1 MKPRTA
7 LFLLSAVT
15 AAALCGGCAVY
26 PSNAPAGY
34 GGGYGYEDGG
44 YYDGY
49 GGYPPYG
56 YGYAP
61 PPPNVYLGFGGYSGS
76 RDPYWGRGYRGDW
89 NGGRNWHGNGGGH
102 PPPNNQPPPPH
113 AGGGG
118 GPPPGGGGGH
128 APPPQGPRGGG
139 RAPAAPSVDVSP
151 NNGSRMTNH

>member
-1 MKPRTA
+1 MKPRA
-7 LFLLSAVT
+7 CLFLLSAVA

-26 PSNAPAGY
+26 PSNAPGGYAGY
-34 GGGYGYEDGG
+34 GYGYDDGV
-44 YYDGY
+44 YDGY

-61 PPPNVYLGFGGYSGS
+61 APPPNVYLGFGGYSGS

-89 NGGRNWHGNGGGH
+89 NGGRNWHGGGGH
-102 PPPNNQPPPPH
+102 PPPPG

-139 RAPAAPSVDVSP
+139 RAPAAPAVDVSP

>member
-1 MKPRTA
+1 MKPPA
-7 LFLLSAVT
+7 SLFLLSAVT

-34 GGGYGYEDGG
+34 GSYGYDDGG
-44 YYDGY
+44 YDAY

-61 PPPNVYLGFGGYSGS
+61 AQPPNVYLGFGGYSGY
-76 RDPYWGRGYRGDW
+76 REPYYGRGYRGDW
-89 NGGRNWHGNGGGH
+89 NGGGRHWNGGGGR

-139 RAPAAPSVDVSP
+139 RAPAAPAVDVSP
-151 NNGSRMTNH
+151 NNGSRATNH